1 VLQRLGELFVEELTR
16 GMRPDPG
23 TEGEVNP
30 AGLLPRAGLLC
41 GTLQVPPGKVIL
53 GHLNRL
59 PDLSL
64 QPQTAETGAF
74 LAFRR
79 AVPGQSRH
87 RLAAVREPGRAGQ
100 KVLAWACAH
109 CRKVRG
115 ARPVTSCTSGWTC
128 DSSRWPAT

>member
-64 QPQTAETGAF
+64 QRQTAETGAF
-74 LAFRR
+74 LAFDGPSRANHATDWRLYESLAELVRR
-79 AVPGQSRH
+79 CWHGPAPTAGRC
-87 RLAAVREPGRAGQ
+87 AARGR
-100 KVLAWACAH
+100 
-109 CRKVRG
+109 
-115 ARPVTSCTSGWTC
+115 
-128 DSSRWPAT
+128 